1 MTGMGLRWTTMAKLP
16 PLDESWQRF
25 PEARI
30 RMRAD
35 GVNAILEGLENEGF
49 CVACVPHIHLVEE
62 GIYVDIL
69 LNTGKHGS
77 IVALPLEI
85 LIPAKMLEPKKKG
98 SKEKNTNEVSD
109 NAVVSVTDDDLRES
123 SEEKEDG
130 LAPGNDGMQES

>member
-1 MTGMGLRWTTMAKLP
+1 MAKLP
-16 PLDESWQRF
+16 PLDDSWQRF

-49 CVACVPHIHLVEE
+49 CVATVPHVHWVEE

-109 NAVVSVTDDDLRES
+109 NTIVSVADDDDLRES
-123 SEEKEDG
+123 SEEKETR
-130 LAPGNDGMQES
+130 LSSGNDGMQES